1 MSAITF
7 QQPNNEDIL
16 LYDEDDVLCEI
27 EPPIPVN
34 QTWHS
39 KLSKAD
45 LKQTNEII
53 ASRKKTKVRIFA
65 PKGLN
70 KDQQEK
76 LHFCMVL

>member
-1 MSAITF
+1 M
-7 QQPNNEDIL
+7 
-16 LYDEDDVLCEI
+16 LYHEDDVLCET

-34 QTWHS
+34 QAWHY

-53 ASRKKTKVRIFA
+53 ASRNKTKVRIFA

-70 KDQQEK
+70 KD
-76 LHFCMVL
+76 

>member
-1 MSAITF
+1 M
-7 QQPNNEDIL
+7 
-16 LYDEDDVLCEI
+16 
-27 EPPIPVN
+27 PVN

-53 ASRKKTKVRIFA
+53 ASRKKKKVRIFA

-70 KDQQEK
+70 KD
-76 LHFCMVL
+76 